1 MFDVMHGKDDEGKVV
16 MEVTRIMLAVE
27 RVSMRLGTMS
37 LAAWVQVH
45 YGVNPI
51 QLGTL
56 WLFCGRRPKM
66 IKGLLYRPTGF
77 VLITKTCADGVYQW
91 PRCED
96 QLMELT
102 SDQFERLMKGYT
114 IIPTIRVPKIPTDV
128 S

>member
-1 MFDVMHGKDDEGKVV
+1 MFDVLHGGQDEGKVV
-16 MEVTRIMLAVE
+16 MEVNRIMLAVE
-27 RVSMRLGTMS
+27 RVNMRKGARA
-37 LAAWVQVH
+37 LAAWIQVH

-77 VLITKTCADGVYQW
+77 VLIQKIAMDGYFQW

-96 QLMELT
+96 KLMELT
-102 SDQFERLMKGYT
+102 PDQFERLMNGYT
-114 IIPTIRVPKIPTDV
+114 IIPTIRIPKIPTDET
-128 S
+128 